1 MRRALLWVRVM
12 ILLLRPAPRR
22 KRPPKPPKKRLEPW
36 IELQQDSVVW
46 VAYWFAAR
54 HLVRLVVPALLVFLP
69 LGVLVAAALAVVAD
83 GSMVVTGTDFRLVGT
98 PSRDVLVW
106 SAAAM
111 AVSAI
116 GQALALPATVM
127 LATGRLV
134 DQDVTVSSAMRAALR
149 RWPRAIVLALIT
161 GVVLAAAVAVAAVV
175 LLRSE
180 SQVAGYGVLAVLALL
195 AMPFLL
201 AVAPLVLED
210 LSVGGAIARAY
221 HLASGAFVA
230 STLTLLS
237 GVMLFP
243 AAIAWAAERALAAV
257 PGVAFPAVCTLTLM
271 TVPFQATTIAR
282 LFLHRIALPGK
293 REEFDAVV
301 NRLPD
306 DDPARARPVR
316 VLAGLLLPGLLY
328 AGAVQINPLSW
339 PEIRESV
346 VAKDQPEDLDIGP
359 RDLRS
364 VLPGP
369 DGRLV
374 IPLNTHARGST
385 RLLACLDGDCARVR
399 VVTIE
404 QNEILWRQSAIAQLP
419 DGRLVMSAWAREE
432 GAHEDDWRARLVL
445 YLCDTSRCDPAPDGH
460 PISEIVPRFGNLW
473 SSDQYRTAALAV
485 RPEGG
490 LFVAQAHHAERPRDE
505 RDVILLTICEDTSCS
520 RPRTKRV
527 ATVPS
532 TSPNREGALAVAVDA
547 EGRPLVMRHN
557 IETGRIFVISCA
569 DAACGKAKV
578 VEPEPGGSFG
588 HGFGLGEVARA
599 EMVLR
604 PDGRPLIAYREA
616 YSGRIKLLD
625 CQIRDCSRSSTTD
638 VSVSGGNEGPAIV
651 LDQRGRALITYM
663 DFGQD
668 RLVVASCT
676 SGRCTRT
683 PITNVR
689 VGDDPLAMMLDDH
702 GQLIIA
708 RIEMGSEGWELVL
721 TSLLTPLA

>member
-1 MRRALLWVRVM
+1 MSTWLRGRVRRALLWVRVM

-316 VLAGLLLPGLLY
+316 VLAGLVLPGLLY

-346 VAKDQPEDLDIGP
+346 VAKDRLDGRKFLP
-359 RDLRS
+359 RTLRF
-364 VLPGP
+364 VRPGP
-369 DGRLV
+369 DGRL
-374 IPLNTHARGST
+374 IMLLDRRGYGPATALFCLNDGCT
-385 RLLACLDGDCARVR
+385 RARVTTPDDELR
-399 VVTIE
+399 NRRAVGA
-404 QNEILWRQSAIAQLP
+404 LLP
-419 DGRLVMSAWAREE
+419 DGRLILTMWKGEVR
-432 GAHEDDWRARLVL
+432 HDEDDWVSQLFL
-445 YLCDTSRCDPAPDGH
+445 YVCDPSRCTPAPGGRPLDKIEPH
-460 PISEIVPRFGNLW
+460 FGDVWLGDVN
-473 SSDQYRTAALAV
+473 RTEALAV
-485 RPEGG
+485 RPDGG
-490 LFVAQAHHAERPRDE
+490 LVIAQAHQPWRPRDD
-505 RDVILLTICEDTSCS
+505 RDAILITTCEDTSCT
-520 RPRTKRV
+520 RPRTKRIAKV
-527 ATVPS
+527 LSHYPLEAG
-532 TSPNREGALAVAVDA
+532 ELDVAVDA
-547 EGRPLVMRHN
+547 EGRPIVMRHN
-557 IETGRIFVISCA
+557 TLTGNVFVISCDDPSCDKARTVWPEA
-569 DAACGKAKV
+569 D
-578 VEPEPGGSFG
+578 GGLLLD
-588 HGFGLGEVARA
+588 HVARA

-604 PDGRPLIAYREA
+604 PDGRPLIAYRDI
-616 YSGRIKLLD
+616 YGGRVRLLD
-625 CQIRDCSRSSTTD
+625 CHTRDCERSTATE
-638 VSVSGGNEGPAIV
+638 VSGPGDNAGPALV
-651 LDQRGRALITYM
+651 LDRRGRALVAYQ
-663 DFGQD
+663 DFD
-668 RLVVASCT
+668 RGRVVVAACT
-676 SGRCTRT
+676 GGRCTHT
-683 PITNVR
+683 PITNVDGR
-689 VGDDPLAMMLDDH
+689 NAGRMVMTLDADGRPVLA
-702 GQLIIA
+702 
-708 RIEMGSEGWELVL
+708 WEDEEL
-721 TSLLTPLA
+721 TLLRLLTPLV